1 MIADV
6 ISELGTDISKAHE
19 GLKRELAKI
28 RTGRAHPSLLESV
41 RVEVYGSQ
49 MPLSQLATVAVPE
62 ARMLTVKPWD
72 KTQLKVIEKAIVQ
85 SPLGLNSMS
94 DGDILR
100 IPMPPL
106 TEERRKE
113 LAKLVKKH
121 GEDTKVAIRKARH
134 DAKDLLSSLESDGQI
149 SEDEL
154 QRAEKKVE
162 ETIQKGVAEVDNI
175 VARKD
180 KDLLEV

>member
-1 MIADV
+1 MIAEV
-6 ISELGTDISKAHE
+6 IEELEKDITKAHDS
-19 GLKRELAKI
+19 LKRELAKI

-49 MPLSQLATVAVPE
+49 MPLSQVATVAVPE

-85 SPLGLNSMS
+85 SPLGLNPMS

-113 LAKLVKKH
+113 LAKLVKKQ
-121 GEDTKVAIRKARH
+121 GEETKVAIRKARH
-134 DAKDLLSSLESDGQI
+134 DAKDMLSTLEKDGQI

-154 QRAEKKVE
+154 ERAEKKVE
-162 ETIQKGVAEVDNI
+162 DLIQKGVTEVDTI